1 MLKRLVLAFGLLLLP
16 VGALADALPANY
28 TQVSS
33 TVAVTARVGPGVF
46 YGIQTLA
53 TQTTLVTCYDNTAA
67 SGSIIFQ
74 STPAANTT
82 GVPATAVPGVAV
94 NNGITCVIATSI
106 VAPGFLILWK

>member
-1 MLKRLVLAFGLLLLP
+1 MLKKLLISIALCLCP
-16 VGALADALPANY
+16 SVALADALPANY
-28 TQVSS
+28 TPVSS

-53 TQTTLVTCYDNTAA
+53 TQATLVTCYDNTAA

-82 GVPATAVPGVAV
+82 GVPATAVPGFAV
-94 NNGITCVIATSI
+94 INGITCVIATSI